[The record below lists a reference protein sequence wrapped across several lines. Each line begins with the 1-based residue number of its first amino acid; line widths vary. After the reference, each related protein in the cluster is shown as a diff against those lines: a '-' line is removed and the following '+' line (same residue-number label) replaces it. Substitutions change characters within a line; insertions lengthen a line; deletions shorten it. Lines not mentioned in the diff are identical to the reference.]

1 MRNCGRLE
9 NVHPKNSKEIIQEFS
24 QAVHIGAREKKRCSL
39 SSEKEDSGLSV
50 FLGF

>member
-9 NVHPKNSKEIIQEFS
+9 NVHPKTSKEIIQEFS
-24 QAVHIGAREKKRCSL
+24 QAVHIGPREKKL